1 MKEKTFKCKIIYK
14 QAKESK
20 LLEFD
25 INAVSI
31 SDARGKAYDH
41 FMKFTREFPTTGD
54 VGKELIPVFVSMDI
68 DELPERKVV

>member
-1 MKEKTFKCKIIYK
+1 MPKCMESDRVKEKTFKCKIIYK

-41 FMKFTREFPTTGD
+41 LNGEAQAK
-54 VGKELIPVFVSMDI
+54 
-68 DELPERKVV
+68 